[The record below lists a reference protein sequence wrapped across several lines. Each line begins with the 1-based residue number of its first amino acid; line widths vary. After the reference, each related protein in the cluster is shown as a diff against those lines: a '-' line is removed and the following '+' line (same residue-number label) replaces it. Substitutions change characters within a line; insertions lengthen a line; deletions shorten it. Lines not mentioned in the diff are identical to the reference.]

1 MINVLVIG
9 SGAYVSG
16 KNSKGF
22 GTILPS
28 LIEGTR
34 QKIIDKITI
43 VSKHSSSYKEFQKKV
58 NTVQRISN
66 VKLKYDWYLKNGSN
80 EMAYKNAI
88 KETGKNTVV
97 IISTPEHLHYQMA
110 KFALEQKKHVI
121 VVKPLTLTTKHA
133 QSLIRLAKK
142 NNLYAVVDFHKSCLL
157 YTSPSPRDRT
167 RSRMPSSA

>member
-16 KNSKGF
+16 INSKGF

-28 LIEGTR
+28 LVEGTR

-58 NTVQRISN
+58 KTVQRISN

-80 EMAYKNAI
+80 EMASALSN
-88 KETGKNTVV
+88 GKVC
-97 IISTPEHLHYQMA
+97 
-110 KFALEQKKHVI
+110 F
-121 VVKPLTLTTKHA
+121 
-133 QSLIRLAKK
+133 RAKK
-142 NNLYAVVDFHKSCLL
+142 TCDCSKTFNFNY
-157 YTSPSPRDRT
+157 
-167 RSRMPSSA
+167 

>member
-34 QKIIDKITI
+34 QKIIDKITV
-43 VSKHSSSYKEFQKKV
+43 VSKHSSSYKKFQKKV
-58 NTVQRISN
+58 NVVQKISN
-66 VKLKYDWYLKNGSN
+66 VKLKYDWYLKNDSN
-80 EMAYKNAI
+80 EIAYKNAI
-88 KETGKNTVV
+88 KEAGKNTVV
-97 IISTPEHLHYQMA
+97 IISTPDHLHYQMA

-121 VVKPLTLTTKHA
+121 VVKPLTLTSNHA
-133 QSLIRLAKK
+133 QLLISLAKK
-142 NNLYAVVDFHKSCLL
+142 NNLHAVVDFHKRYDLANLKIYDIINSKKI
-157 YTSPSPRDRT
+157 R
-167 RSRMPSSA
+167 